1 MQVEHETETQCNP
14 TATILGATGHRIV
27 KFEYIPT
34 GTARQESDSIEARQ
48 GDERSKSLKGL
59 TQASLVNV
67 DRKRRVKPKRAAA
80 AQLAALIRAK
90 AVARSE
96 SGERFESSARLP
108 VARQPTARRRKP
120 TCLWVILP
128 SIKTSKLSTSGRA
141 GEAGNDLESQ
151 VLAQTHA
158 PLASPVSH
166 TER

>member
-34 GTARQESDSIEARQ
+34 GTARQESDSIEARR

-80 AQLAALIRAK
+80 AQLAALIRAL
-90 AVARSE
+90 AVAAGRVGKWRAFREQRPAASRSTAHSQTQE
-96 SGERFESSARLP
+96 ANMFMGDITLNKDLEALDERA
-108 VARQPTARRRKP
+108 
-120 TCLWVILP
+120 
-128 SIKTSKLSTSGRA
+128 SGR
-141 GEAGNDLESQ
+141 GW
-151 VLAQTHA
+151 
-158 PLASPVSH
+158 
-166 TER
+166 ERP